1 MWPFIYFYLFIQTAF
16 TATTPEQYL
25 IYHVNNTVT
34 WLHDGVKEQAK
45 RGVFIKPTH
54 VLQLANHAEAMLI
67 GADGRS
73 VLLKTPGRFTF
84 HQLKQRFRIQ
94 HNQTVVSAFFAYV
107 FEKFL
112 AEGNNSGTKQKVAA
126 SVFRSEIIMQKPAD
140 SSLVTELPVNMM
152 WKGNPTIPYTLYMQS
167 AGKIADTLLRKATT
181 FNATADWL
189 GVTDKPVLIRWKVQ
203 AADSK
208 QIEAIPWYLFLIP
221 ATTDRSIVEQQLQ
234 QLRSSYA
241 HEPKLLRIMEKDLFL
256 RWMELYQL

>member
-1 MWPFIYFYLFIQTAF
+1 MWPFIYVYLFMQTAF
-16 TATTPEQYL
+16 SATTPEQYL

-54 VLQLANHAEAMLI
+54 ALQLANHAEAMLI

-73 VLLKTPGRFTF
+73 MLLKTPGRFTF
-84 HQLKQRFRIQ
+84 QQLKQRFRTQ

-112 AEGNNSGTKQKVAA
+112 MEGQNAGTKQKVAA
-126 SVFRSEIIMQKPAD
+126 SVFRSEVMMQIPAD
-140 SSLVTELPVNMM
+140 SSLVTELPVKMS
-152 WKGNPTIPYTLYMQS
+152 WKGNPSIPYILSKES
-167 AGKIADTLLRKATT
+167 AGKTADTLLRKSTT

-189 GVTDKPVLIRWKVQ
+189 GVTDKPALVRWKVYP
-203 AADSK
+203 ADSK
-208 QIEAIPWYLFLIP
+208 QADAIAGYLFLIP
-221 ATTDRSIVEQQLQ
+221 ATTDRNIVEQQLQ

-241 HEPKLLRIMEKDLFL
+241 REPKLLRMMEKDLFR